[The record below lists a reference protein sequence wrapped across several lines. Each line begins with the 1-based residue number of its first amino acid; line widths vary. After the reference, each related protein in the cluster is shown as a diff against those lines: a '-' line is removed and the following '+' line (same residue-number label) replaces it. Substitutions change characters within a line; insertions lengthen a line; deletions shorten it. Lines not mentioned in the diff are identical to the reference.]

1 MEIIRERISRSE
13 LKKKYTNYFGTVTK
27 AVVDLDRKVI
37 AVDAELHSDLEAI
50 LIEDGS
56 KPESLWGVNIYPS
69 ETRGQFIEF
78 IALINIRPSQD
89 NYSMEIQD
97 FSIRKRIGEIIF
109 NLIDYET

>member
-1 MEIIRERISRSE
+1 MEIIRRRISRSE
-13 LKKKYTNYFGTVTK
+13 LKKKYTNCFGTVTK
-27 AVVDLDRKVI
+27 AVVDLERRII
-37 AVDAELHSDLEAI
+37 AVDAELHSELETI

-69 ETRGQFIEF
+69 EKHSQFIEF

-97 FSIRKRIGEIIF
+97 SSIRKRIEEIIF